1 MKTLPYCIL
10 LLLITTLL
18 GCEKADVPSNLIVG
32 EWQLQKTEVEQSGNI
47 VKKNKPNKAE
57 VLVRFDQNGEF
68 NETYKNVFPVD
79 FGFLGCGG
87 GNYELEG
94 ENGLRIRATCM
105 SSLSGQKF
113 TIIDVSTKELILT
126 NDFGSKFSF
135 GR

>member
-1 MKTLPYCIL
+1 
-10 LLLITTLL
+10 LI
-18 GCEKADVPSNLIVG
+18 GCKKDSVPANLIVG